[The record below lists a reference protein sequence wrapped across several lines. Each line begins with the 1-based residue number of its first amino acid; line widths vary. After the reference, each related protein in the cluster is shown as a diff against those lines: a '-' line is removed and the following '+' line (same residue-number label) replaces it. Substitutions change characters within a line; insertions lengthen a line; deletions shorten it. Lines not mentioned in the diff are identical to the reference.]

1 MEPSLKELRA
11 RAKELRTKVS
21 SAPISK
27 ATADQLKSEIAFF
40 ERAAKAE
47 AVREQRMANL
57 AKIKAVKAESPAP
70 ELKKNQKSKQMKI
83 EEESPVVQV
92 QRVKT
97 TRKMKP
103 VSSDE

>member
-11 RAKELRTKVS
+11 KAKELRMKVS

-47 AVREQRMANL
+47 ATREQRVANL
-57 AKIKAVKAESPAP
+57 AKSRELKASPEP
-70 ELKKNQKSKQMKI
+70 ELKKNQKSKLVTLK
-83 EEESPVVQV
+83 EDTRAVPA
-92 QRVKT
+92 VKAKKT
-97 TRKMKP
+97 KKEKDL
-103 VSSDE
+103 SDE